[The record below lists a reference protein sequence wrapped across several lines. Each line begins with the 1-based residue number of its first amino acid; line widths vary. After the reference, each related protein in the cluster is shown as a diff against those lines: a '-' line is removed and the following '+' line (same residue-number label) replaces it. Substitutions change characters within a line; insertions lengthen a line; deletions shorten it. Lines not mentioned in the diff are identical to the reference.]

1 MQKKNKIKVIIA
13 EFISSGK
20 NNIIKDFLNK
30 NNFKK
35 TSRNNFS
42 KKKILPPKYFV
53 NKKSEFFI
61 YELNNKIENLEIYE
75 KK

>member
-1 MQKKNKIKVIIA
+1 MATIY
-13 EFISSGK
+13 
-20 NNIIKDFLNK
+20 LNYSEK
-30 NNFKK
+30 L
-35 TSRNNFS
+35 S
-42 KKKILPPKYFV
+42 PKYFV